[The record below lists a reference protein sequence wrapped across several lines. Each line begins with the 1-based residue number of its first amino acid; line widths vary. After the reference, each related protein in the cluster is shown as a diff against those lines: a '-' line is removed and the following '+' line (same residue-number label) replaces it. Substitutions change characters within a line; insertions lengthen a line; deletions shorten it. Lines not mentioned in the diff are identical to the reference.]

1 MNFNTVGMLREITV
15 GHLSS
20 GWIGRRNSAALGLP
34 VSLAVDLSAG
44 IVLPPVD
51 ILPLA
56 PCKPA
61 AVRATVRHDGAV
73 DVLLAIQVP
82 CRLTGIE
89 LSRPKPLSDSS
100 LLVIAASVDGVFGQH
115 RRLTMI
121 GCVELAPVQ
130 AGGLHV
136 RHLA

>member
-1 MNFNTVGMLREITV
+1 M
-15 GHLSS
+15 
-20 GWIGRRNSAALGLP
+20 
-34 VSLAVDLSAG
+34 SLAVDMSAC

-51 ILPLA
+51 VLPLP

-73 DVLLAIQVP
+73 DVLLTIQVP

-100 LLVIAASVDGVFGQH
+100 LLVITASVDCVFGQH

-121 GCVELAPVQ
+121 GCVELAPVL